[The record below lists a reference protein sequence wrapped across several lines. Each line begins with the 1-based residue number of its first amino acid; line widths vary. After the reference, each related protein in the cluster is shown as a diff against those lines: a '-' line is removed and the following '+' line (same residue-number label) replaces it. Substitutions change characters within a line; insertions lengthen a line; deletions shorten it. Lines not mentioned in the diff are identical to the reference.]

1 MSENNRLQQVWSD
14 NVVGNQIGGL
24 TDGISPEVAE
34 DLGYFPPEHYAQ
46 LKSNISKVPAPA
58 RVATPADKKDIL
70 THTTATL
77 IDPKP
82 GPSVKITDYYQS
94 LIRANEILADIM
106 QKRGQLKQPHTF
118 KQYGGPDEIRK
129 RIADLE
135 VDFTASFSMAFGE
148 VAMLAAAK
156 SDEEK
161 AIIRFDRTK
170 YKNSYVSRY
179 LPQDGSD
186 ANQVAKI
193 RKARNKSSQRY
204 QKALDSYKRKERY

>member
-161 AIIRFDRTK
+161 AVIRFDRTK

-204 QKALDSYKRKERY
+204 QKALDSYKRK

>member
-118 KQYGGPDEIRK
+118 KQYGGPD
-129 RIADLE
+129 
-135 VDFTASFSMAFGE
+135 
-148 VAMLAAAK
+148 
-156 SDEEK
+156 
-161 AIIRFDRTK
+161 
-170 YKNSYVSRY
+170 
-179 LPQDGSD
+179 
-186 ANQVAKI
+186 
-193 RKARNKSSQRY
+193 
-204 QKALDSYKRKERY
+204 